1 MIISISHYNQ
11 VDRVW
16 ARCGGGADS
25 RLGVAVICWGC
36 GVWHRSVP
44 ALCQV
49 DVFYFDIYRYLNL
62 TDTKYFFPFT
72 SGKMEIWTRGP
83 TDELLM

>member
-1 MIISISHYNQ
+1 MIISISIYNQ

-49 DVFYFDIYRYLNL
+49 DVYLIS
-62 TDTKYFFPFT
+62 TDTY
-72 SGKMEIWTRGP
+72 I
-83 TDELLM
+83 

>member
-1 MIISISHYNQ
+1 MGAVRGRGGLQ
-11 VDRVW
+11 
-16 ARCGGGADS
+16 AGGGGHLLGLRGLAQVSASTLSS
-25 RLGVAVICWGC
+25 RCL
-36 GVWHRSVP
+36 
-44 ALCQV
+44 
-49 DVFYFDIYRYLNL
+49 FDIYRYLHL

>member
-1 MIISISHYNQ
+1 MGAVRGRGGLQ
-11 VDRVW
+11 
-16 ARCGGGADS
+16 AGGGGHL
-25 RLGVAVICWGC
+25 LGLRGLAQVST
-36 GVWHRSVP
+36 SVP